1 MTTEL
6 DFKGLQELLWAFA
19 GQRTVTT
26 ASRCGILGRLAERAW
41 EPAGLA
47 VDLGL
52 DPEAC
57 DRVVRAL
64 VALGVARR
72 EGTTFRLVPDLE
84 PLFQPGPD
92 DLAPFLEHSHRM
104 YENWGENLET
114 WLRTGRWP
122 RRERSPE
129 ETLAFARAMRG
140 IGVRTAREIVDRLDL
155 EGVRRVLDIGGSLGH
170 WAETLCRRSPDIRVT
185 VFDILEVAHEG
196 TKRIRGTAFEDRI
209 EFVGGDY
216 LEDDLGSGFDLVL
229 LANVV
234 HQELRPRAERL
245 IERAA
250 AALACERM
258 TDGELDQLNEAANAS
273 ESAAEDWDFIKVS
286 QLDFEFHRILADAT
300 GTFSMAFWLCAILT
314 AGAVVLTYFL
324 REPV

>member
-6 DFKGLQELLWAFA
+6 DFEGLQELLWAFA

-185 VFDILEVAHEG
+185 VFDIPEVARAG
-196 TKRIRGTAFEDRI
+196 TDSIRGTTFEDRI

-245 IERAA
+245 IDRAA
-250 AALACERM
+250 AALAPGGRLCVVDFRIDPDRCAPPMGTLFAIHMRDFGNTWTEEDLRSWM
-258 TDGELDQLNEAANAS
+258 EAAG
-273 ESAAEDWDFIKVS
+273 
-286 QLDFEFHRILADAT
+286 LDDIERTDT
-300 GTFSMAFWLCAILT
+300 G
-314 AGAVVLTYFL
+314 
-324 REPV
+324 PVRWVITGYRP